1 MCIYSFHFLNKK
13 KKKNFSFTFAVL
25 SVNFEFQQLWLLVW
39 HLLDFI
45 HLTLNSCKIS
55 SASLSW
61 TGYIFMAWIFRL
73 GFLLSQWILRVSS
86 FECLFCFSLC
96 STIWPFNSCFVCWS
110 LAWLCFLFF
119 FFWQWRAILGSCSYF
134 SHVLYLFNFQVLYLL
149 PPVSLLTCRS
159 HQMHWLVDQGM
170 IPGPKFHFHKH
181 PADDEKTHSSWIHQ
195 SLYTACLSESP
206 PNTQLSQQGNN
217 ITLLKRPSLA
227 VFTVFVHVF
236 SIKEYYFFFG
246 CRHECR
252 PSFLILVC

>member
-1 MCIYSFHFLNKK
+1 MCIYSFHFLNK

-55 SASLSW
+55 SASMSW
-61 TGYIFMAWIFRL
+61 TGCIFMAWIFRL

-119 FFWQWRAILGSCSYF
+119 FFFGSEEPYSAHAPTFRMSSTFLISRFFIF
-134 SHVLYLFNFQVLYLL
+134 SPLF
-149 PPVSLLTCRS
+149 
-159 HQMHWLVDQGM
+159 
-170 IPGPKFHFHKH
+170 
-181 PADDEKTHSSWIHQ
+181 
-195 SLYTACLSESP
+195 LS
-206 PNTQLSQQGNN
+206 
-217 ITLLKRPSLA
+217 SLA
-227 VFTVFVHVF
+227 EATKC
-236 SIKEYYFFFG
+236 IDD
-246 CRHECR
+246 
-252 PSFLILVC
+252 L